1 MVCHLYYMSIYTIEL
16 SIKIMFRVLFGVV
29 VGIYA
34 EQNYQM
40 PDIKKSIVRA
50 WKELQKLEK
59 QQS

>member
-1 MVCHLYYMSIYTIEL
+1 MSIYTIEL

>member
-1 MVCHLYYMSIYTIEL
+1 ML
-16 SIKIMFRVLFGVV
+16 RVLFGVV

-40 PDIKKSIVRA
+40 PDIKSIVRA